1 MTYEILINTIS
12 EIVNNETINK
22 NGLILTYILPD
33 DVHQQFNEELFHKTQ
48 VIGVNFTPSN
58 EYEVEIGGILVK
70 FIKKNF

>member
-12 EIVNNETINK
+12 EIVNNENINK

-33 DVHQQFNEELFHKTQ
+33 DVHQKFNEELFHKTQ